1 MNRVLRTESRI
12 DNELILLDPLFERII
27 GSCDPIEIE
36 LSSDYFSSLASSIV
50 GQQLSN
56 KVADVIWNRV
66 VSLMEGE
73 LSPEK
78 LLSIEDIEFRTI
90 GISYA
95 KIGYLKN
102 LARAVID
109 NKIRLD
115 DLEGMEN
122 TAIIE
127 TLTAVKGIGQWTAE
141 MFLIFSL
148 GREDVFS
155 LGDGGLQ
162 RSVKWL
168 YQLSE
173 DPTKSQLMKISERW
187 KPYRTYASLYLWQ
200 AINKKLISNLQ

>member
-115 DLEGMEN
+115 NLEEVEN
-122 TAIIE
+122 TEIIE

-162 RSVKWL
+162 RSVKWF
-168 YQLSE
+168 YQFSE

-187 KPYRTYASLYLWQ
+187 KPYRTYASLYLWE
-200 AINKKLISNLQ
+200 ALKRVR